1 MSDGLRVAAAGS
13 GGGGAVT
20 YFTGLRAFLVDSMRY
35 PWDAVPSLGGSVPA
49 IRALDK
55 LEDILASSENFLQ
68 KMHERGN
75 DPHQHK
81 QLNRLFSPSEAAAM
95 VGRDRTTLAR
105 AEAELGMESL
115 QRNPQN
121 NRRVGYSLQQIQD
134 FRKHFGTLPWR
145 DPVSDP
151 ALIIACQNFKGGVG
165 KSTTCVN
172 FAHYLALK
180 GYRVLVVDTDSQ
192 ATTTS
197 MFGYMPDAEITQ
209 EHTLLPYLDSTESS
223 LVYAV
228 RKTYWPNIDLIP
240 SCLAL
245 YEAEMAIAAHL
256 ATQADLAR
264 RVEFFSELKFG
275 LQSVSEPYDIVLL
288 DSPPALGLISLNV
301 LLAADAL
308 VVPTAPRMYDFT
320 STVQFFRMVHNY
332 IGLIDP
338 TKEYRW
344 ISVLTTLFDQ
354 RLTSHKQFFE
364 VMKACFGDGIFQHV
378 FFSSSEIINSAVQ
391 YLGSYE
397 QPKPNRKVLE
407 MLDGIFGEIEL
418 RVMRE
423 WPSKRAALQEK
434 GIA

>member
-1 MSDGLRVAAAGS
+1 M
-13 GGGGAVT
+13 
-20 YFTGLRAFLVDSMRY
+20 
-35 PWDAVPSLGGSVPA
+35 PA

-55 LEDILASSENFLQ
+55 LDDILASSENFLQ

-81 QLNRLFSPSEAAAM
+81 QLNRLFSPSEAADM

-105 AEAELGMESL
+105 AEAELGMQSL
-115 QRNPQN
+115 QRNPAN
-121 NRRVGYSLQQIQD
+121 NRRVGYNLDQIQS
-134 FRKHFGTLPWR
+134 FRKHFGTLPQR
-145 DPVSDP
+145 ADSDLP
-151 ALIIACQNFKGGVG
+151 ITIACQNFKGGVG

-180 GYRVLVVDTDSQ
+180 GYRVLVIDTDSQ

-197 MFGYMPDAEITQ
+197 MFGYMPDAQVTQ
-209 EHTLLPYLDSTESS
+209 EQTLLPYLDSSESS

-228 RKTYWPNIDLIP
+228 RKTYWPNVDLIP

-256 ATQADLAR
+256 AVQEDRAKRL
-264 RVEFFSELKFG
+264 EFFSELKFG
-275 LQSVSEPYDIVLL
+275 IQTVSQHYDVVLL
-288 DSPPALGLISLNV
+288 DSPPALGLISINV

-308 VVPTAPRMYDFT
+308 LVPTAPRMYDFT
-320 STVQFFRMVHNY
+320 STVQFFRMVRNY
-332 IGLIDP
+332 ISQIDA

-354 RLTSHKQFFE
+354 RLVSHKQFFE
-364 VMKACFGDGIFQHV
+364 VMQACFGDGILQHV
-378 FFSSSEIINSAVQ
+378 FFQSSEIINSAVQ

-407 MLDGIFGEIEL
+407 MLDGVFGEIEL
-418 RVMRE
+418 RILRE
-423 WPSKRAALQEK
+423 WPSKRAMLHEK

>member
-1 MSDGLRVAAAGS
+1 M
-13 GGGGAVT
+13 
-20 YFTGLRAFLVDSMRY
+20 
-35 PWDAVPSLGGSVPA
+35 PA

-55 LEDILASSENFLQ
+55 LDDILASSENFLQ

-81 QLNRLFSPSEAAAM
+81 QLNRLFSPSEAADM

-115 QRNPQN
+115 QRNPAN
-121 NRRVGYSLQQIQD
+121 NRRLGYSLEQVQA
-134 FRKHFGTLPWR
+134 FRKHFGTLPQR
-145 DPVSDP
+145 ADSDP
-151 ALIIACQNFKGGVG
+151 PITIACQNFKGGVG

-180 GYRVLVVDTDSQ
+180 GYRVLVIDTDSQ

-197 MFGYMPDAEITQ
+197 MFGYMPDAQVTQ
-209 EHTLLPYLDSTESS
+209 EQTLLPYLDSSESS

-228 RKTYWPNIDLIP
+228 RKTYWPNVDLIP

-256 ATQADLAR
+256 AVQEDRAKRL
-264 RVEFFSELKFG
+264 EFFSELKFG
-275 LQSVSEPYDIVLL
+275 IQTVSQHYDVVLL
-288 DSPPALGLISLNV
+288 DSPPALGLISINV

-308 VVPTAPRMYDFT
+308 LVPTAPRMYDFT
-320 STVQFFRMVHNY
+320 STVQFFRMVRNY
-332 IGLIDP
+332 ISQIDA

-354 RLTSHKQFFE
+354 RLVSHKQFFE
-364 VMKACFGDGIFQHV
+364 VMQACFGDGILQHV
-378 FFSSSEIINSAVQ
+378 FFQSSEIINSAVQ

-407 MLDGIFGEIEL
+407 MLDGVFGEIEL
-418 RVMRE
+418 RILRE
-423 WPSKRAALQEK
+423 WPSKRAQLHEK

>member
-1 MSDGLRVAAAGS
+1 M
-13 GGGGAVT
+13 
-20 YFTGLRAFLVDSMRY
+20 
-35 PWDAVPSLGGSVPA
+35 PA

-55 LEDILASSENFLQ
+55 LQDILASSENFLQ
-68 KMHERGN
+68 RMHEQSHE
-75 DPHQHK
+75 PHTHK
-81 QLNRLFSPSEAAAM
+81 QLKRLFSPSEAAEM

-105 AEAELGMESL
+105 AEADLGLESL
-115 QRNPQN
+115 QRNPVN
-121 NRRVGYSLQQIQD
+121 NRRVGYTLDQIQA
-134 FRKHFGTLPWR
+134 FRAHFGTLPWR
-145 DPVSDP
+145 DASDP
-151 ALIIACQNFKGGVG
+151 PITIACQNFKGGVG

-209 EHTLLPYLDSTESS
+209 ENTLLPYLDSSETS

-240 SCLAL
+240 ACLAL

-256 ATQADLAR
+256 ASQTDRER

-275 LQSVSEPYDIVLL
+275 LQTVSDHYDVILL
-288 DSPPALGLISLNV
+288 DSPPALGLISINV
-301 LLAADAL
+301 LLAADGL
-308 VVPTAPRMYDFT
+308 LVPTAPRMYDFT
-320 STVQFFRMVHNY
+320 STVQFFGMVKNY
-332 IGLIDP
+332 ISLIDP

-354 RLTSHKQFFE
+354 RLASHRQFFE

-378 FFSSSEIINSAVQ
+378 FFQSSEVINSAVQ

-397 QPKPNRKVLE
+397 QPRPNRKVLE

-418 RVMRE
+418 RVLRE
-423 WPSKRAALQEK
+423 WPSKLTELHKK

>member
-1 MSDGLRVAAAGS
+1 
-13 GGGGAVT
+13 
-20 YFTGLRAFLVDSMRY
+20 
-35 PWDAVPSLGGSVPA
+35 VPA

-55 LEDILASSENFLQ
+55 LDDILASSENFLQ
-68 KMHERGN
+68 RMHERGN

-81 QLNRLFSPSEAAAM
+81 QLNRLFSPSEAADM

-105 AEAELGMESL
+105 AETELGMESL
-115 QRNPQN
+115 QRNPAN
-121 NRRVGYSLQQIQD
+121 NRRMGYTLDQVQA
-134 FRKHFGTLPWR
+134 FRKHFGTLPQR
-145 DPVSDP
+145 ADSDP
-151 ALIIACQNFKGGVG
+151 AITIACQNFKGGVG

-197 MFGYMPDAEITQ
+197 MFGYMPDAQVTQ
-209 EHTLLPYLDSTESS
+209 EQTLLPYLDSSESS

-256 ATQADLAR
+256 AAEGDRAKRL
-264 RVEFFSELKFG
+264 EFFSELKFG
-275 LQSVSEPYDIVLL
+275 IETVSEHYDVVLL
-288 DSPPALGLISLNV
+288 DSPPALGLISINV

-308 VVPTAPRMYDFT
+308 LVPTAPRMYDFT
-320 STVQFFRMVHNY
+320 STVQFFRMVRNY
-332 IGLIDP
+332 ISQID
-338 TKEYRW
+338 TGKEYRW

-354 RLTSHKQFFE
+354 RLVSHKQFFE
-364 VMKACFGDGIFQHV
+364 VMQACFGDGILQHV
-378 FFSSSEIINSAVQ
+378 FFQSSEIINSAVQ

-407 MLDGIFGEIEL
+407 MLDGVFGEIEL
-418 RVMRE
+418 RILRE
-423 WPSKRAALQEK
+423 WPSKRAMLHEK

>member
-1 MSDGLRVAAAGS
+1 
-13 GGGGAVT
+13 
-20 YFTGLRAFLVDSMRY
+20 
-35 PWDAVPSLGGSVPA
+35 VPA

-68 KMHERGN
+68 RMHERGN
-75 DPHQHK
+75 DPFTNK
-81 QLNRLFSPSEAAAM
+81 QLVRLFSPSEAAEM

-105 AEAELGMESL
+105 AEADLGLESL
-115 QRNPQN
+115 QRNPLN
-121 NRRVGYSLQQIQD
+121 NRRMGYSLEQVQG
-134 FRKHFGTLPWR
+134 FRRHFGTLPWR
-145 DPVSDP
+145 DSTEDAP
-151 ALIIACQNFKGGVG
+151 ITIACQNFKGGVG

-197 MFGYMPDAEITQ
+197 MFGYLPDAEITVEQ
-209 EHTLLPYLDSTESS
+209 TLLPYLDSSETS

-240 SCLAL
+240 ACLAL

-256 ATQADLAR
+256 SSQSDR
-264 RVEFFSELKFG
+264 EKRVEFFSELKFG
-275 LQSVSEPYDIVLL
+275 IQTVAEHYDVILL
-288 DSPPALGLISLNV
+288 DSPPALGLISINV

-308 VVPTAPRMYDFT
+308 LVPTAPRMYDFT
-320 STVQFFRMVHNY
+320 STVQFFRMVRNY

-338 TKEYRW
+338 EKEYRW

-354 RLTSHKQFFE
+354 RLASHKQFFE
-364 VMKACFGDGIFQHV
+364 VMGACFGDGLFQHV
-378 FFSSSEIINSAVQ
+378 FFQSSEIINSAVQ
-391 YLGSYE
+391 YLGPYE

-418 RVMRE
+418 RVLRE
-423 WPSKRAALQEK
+423 WPSKRAALHEK

>member
-1 MSDGLRVAAAGS
+1 
-13 GGGGAVT
+13 
-20 YFTGLRAFLVDSMRY
+20 
-35 PWDAVPSLGGSVPA
+35 VPA

-55 LEDILASSENFLQ
+55 LDDILASSENFLQ
-68 KMHERGN
+68 RMHERGN

-81 QLNRLFSPSEAAAM
+81 RLNRLFSPSEAAEM

-105 AEAELGMESL
+105 AEGELGLESL
-115 QRNPQN
+115 QRNPTN
-121 NRRVGYSLQQIQD
+121 NRRVGYTLEQVQA
-134 FRKHFGTLPWR
+134 FRAHFGTLPQR
-145 DPVSDP
+145 VDSDP
-151 ALIIACQNFKGGVG
+151 PITIACQNFKGGVG

-197 MFGYMPDAEITQ
+197 MFGYMPDAQVTQ
-209 EHTLLPYLDSTESS
+209 EQTLLPYLDSSEST

-256 ATQADLAR
+256 AEQDDRAKRL
-264 RVEFFSELKFG
+264 EFFSELKFG
-275 LQSVSEPYDIVLL
+275 IQTVSQHYDVVLL
-288 DSPPALGLISLNV
+288 DSPPALGLISINV
-301 LLAADAL
+301 LLAADGL
-308 VVPTAPRMYDFT
+308 LVPTAPRMYDFT
-320 STVQFFRMVHNY
+320 STVQFFRMVRNY
-332 IGLIDP
+332 ISQIDAS
-338 TKEYRW
+338 KEYRW

-354 RLTSHKQFFE
+354 RLVSHKQFFE
-364 VMKACFGDGIFQHV
+364 VMQACFGDGILQHV
-378 FFSSSEIINSAVQ
+378 FFQSSEIINSAVQ

-407 MLDGIFGEIEL
+407 MLDGVFGEIEL
-418 RVMRE
+418 RILRE
-423 WPSKRAALQEK
+423 WPSKRAMLHEK

>member
-1 MSDGLRVAAAGS
+1 
-13 GGGGAVT
+13 
-20 YFTGLRAFLVDSMRY
+20 
-35 PWDAVPSLGGSVPA
+35 VPA

-55 LEDILASSENFLQ
+55 LDDILASSENFLQ
-68 KMHERGN
+68 RMHERGN

-81 QLNRLFSPSEAAAM
+81 QLNRLFSPSEAADM

-105 AEAELGMESL
+105 AEGELGLESL
-115 QRNPQN
+115 QRNPIN
-121 NRRVGYSLQQIQD
+121 NRRVGYTLEQVQA
-134 FRKHFGTLPWR
+134 FRAHFGTLPQR
-145 DPVSDP
+145 ADSDP
-151 ALIIACQNFKGGVG
+151 PITIACQNFKGGVG

-197 MFGYMPDAEITQ
+197 MFGYMPDAQVTQ
-209 EHTLLPYLDSTESS
+209 EQTLLPYLDSSEST

-256 ATQADLAR
+256 AEQDDRAKRL
-264 RVEFFSELKFG
+264 EFFSELKFG
-275 LQSVSEPYDIVLL
+275 IQTVSQHYDVVLL
-288 DSPPALGLISLNV
+288 DSPPALGLISINV
-301 LLAADAL
+301 LLAADGL
-308 VVPTAPRMYDFT
+308 LVPTAPRMYDFT
-320 STVQFFRMVHNY
+320 STVQFFRMVRNY
-332 IGLIDP
+332 ISQIDAG
-338 TKEYRW
+338 KEYRW

-354 RLTSHKQFFE
+354 RLVSHKQFFE
-364 VMKACFGDGIFQHV
+364 VMQACFGDGILQHV
-378 FFSSSEIINSAVQ
+378 FFQSSEIINSAVQ

-407 MLDGIFGEIEL
+407 MLDGVFGEIEL
-418 RVMRE
+418 RILRE
-423 WPSKRAALQEK
+423 WPSKRAMLHEK

>member
-1 MSDGLRVAAAGS
+1 
-13 GGGGAVT
+13 
-20 YFTGLRAFLVDSMRY
+20 
-35 PWDAVPSLGGSVPA
+35 VPA

-55 LEDILASSENFLQ
+55 LDDILASSENFLQ
-68 KMHERGN
+68 RMHERGN
-75 DPHQHK
+75 DPHQNK
-81 QLNRLFSPSEAAAM
+81 QLNRLFSPSEAADM

-115 QRNPQN
+115 QRNPAN
-121 NRRVGYSLQQIQD
+121 NRRLGYSLEQVQA
-134 FRKHFGTLPWR
+134 FRKFFGTLPQR
-145 DPVSDP
+145 ADSDP
-151 ALIIACQNFKGGVG
+151 PITIACQNFKGGVG

-197 MFGYMPDAEITQ
+197 MFGYMPDAQVTQ
-209 EHTLLPYLDSTESS
+209 EQTLLPYLDSSESS

-228 RKTYWPNIDLIP
+228 RRTYWPNIDLIP

-256 ATQADLAR
+256 AAEDDRAKRL
-264 RVEFFSELKFG
+264 EFFSELRFG
-275 LQSVSEPYDIVLL
+275 IETVSQHYDVVLL
-288 DSPPALGLISLNV
+288 DSPPALGLISINV

-308 VVPTAPRMYDFT
+308 LVPTAPRMYDFT
-320 STVQFFRMVHNY
+320 STVQFFRMVRNY
-332 IGLIDP
+332 ISQIDT

-354 RLTSHKQFFE
+354 RLVSHKQFFE
-364 VMKACFGDGIFQHV
+364 VMQACFGDGILQHV
-378 FFSSSEIINSAVQ
+378 FFQSSEIINSAVQ

-407 MLDGIFGEIEL
+407 MLDGVFGEIEL
-418 RVMRE
+418 RILRE
-423 WPSKRAALQEK
+423 WPSKRAMLHEK

>member
-1 MSDGLRVAAAGS
+1 
-13 GGGGAVT
+13 
-20 YFTGLRAFLVDSMRY
+20 
-35 PWDAVPSLGGSVPA
+35 VPA

-55 LEDILASSENFLQ
+55 LDDILASSENFLQ
-68 KMHERGN
+68 RMHERGN

-81 QLNRLFSPSEAAAM
+81 QLNRLFSPSEAADM

-115 QRNPQN
+115 QRNPAN
-121 NRRVGYSLQQIQD
+121 NHRVGYSLEQVQA
-134 FRKHFGTLPWR
+134 FRKHFGTLPQR
-145 DPVSDP
+145 AESDP
-151 ALIIACQNFKGGVG
+151 PITIACQNFKGGVG

-180 GYRVLVVDTDSQ
+180 GYRVLVIDTDSQ
-192 ATTTS
+192 ATSTS
-197 MFGYMPDAEITQ
+197 MFGYMPDAQVTQ
-209 EHTLLPYLDSTESS
+209 EQTLMPYLDSTESS

-228 RKTYWPNIDLIP
+228 RKTYWPNVDLIP

-256 ATQADLAR
+256 AVQEEKAQRL
-264 RVEFFSELKFG
+264 EFFKELKYG
-275 LQSVSEPYDIVLL
+275 IETVSQHYDVVLL
-288 DSPPALGLISLNV
+288 DSPPALGLISINV

-308 VVPTAPRMYDFT
+308 LVPTAPRMYDFT
-320 STVQFFRMVHNY
+320 STVQFFRMVRNY
-332 IGLIDP
+332 ISQIDA

-354 RLTSHKQFFE
+354 RLVSHKQFFE
-364 VMKACFGDGIFQHV
+364 VMQACFGDGILQHV
-378 FFSSSEIINSAVQ
+378 FFQSSEIINSAVQ

-407 MLDGIFGEIEL
+407 MLDGVFGEIEL
-418 RVMRE
+418 RILRE
-423 WPSKRAALQEK
+423 WPSKRAMLHEK